1 VQHCRENCAPQHAQH
16 GGDALVRA
24 GTAKGER
31 TRLEQSH
38 VLVVVVVALENG
50 LAGSLEV
57 RDLAVNG
64 RAREEKAP
72 ELVGH

>member
-1 VQHCRENCAPQHAQH
+1 M
-16 GGDALVRA
+16 RA